1 MSVGKITEFV
11 DQVGFDNLDK
21 TVQKLG
27 LVKQEIIETI
37 SLAKLYADSIS
48 GAKTMAEFN
57 ERNQL
62 TIQGLEKVQAVKKTI
77 SETEKSIAAQT
88 DALVNKTRDNLIAA
102 EQKKQEAAEKT
113 LNKYLQNQS
122 KQGVA
127 LEAQMN
133 KEIAL
138 AEQKAAKLKAIS
150 DKSFADAE
158 RKANVQFPIG
168 SSLGGIPVTQEP
180 TNPTPRYEPIITGNE
195 NMAITATKS
204 AEATAAQSLAL
215 AEQKEVM
222 DGLSVSYRSN
232 IELLLSLQL
241 ERAANTKELKALN
254 IEDAVSGER
263 AVFLTAEQLKL
274 KTAIAQTNLTLSQQT
289 KQMLAADTS
298 TVQMQA
304 QLDELRV
311 AYNNLTL
318 AEQQNIEIGGVWL
331 AEIETLDLAVKEA
344 AISQG
349 IYNKNVG
356 NYAVVAQL
364 AERETAQV
372 VRQLIRMGAQ
382 FLIITVAFGAITWL
396 YDFIKGL
403 DVFTGR
409 LDKATQ
415 NLNALND
422 VMKDADQQAGKQI
435 TNLKLLYQS
444 ATDVNNSTVE
454 RTKSV
459 IELKKEFPDTFK
471 ALKTEAILNG
481 EASDSYKKLSDE
493 ILKNA
498 VARAAVTKIQQLA
511 GTMNDI
517 EFQKQKIR
525 DNYDNKIR
533 DFKSRPKFDNS
544 NPNEGRIT
552 TDDLMQDATN
562 KAHQDLADL
571 DKSGIVVKNQ
581 IDYLIKRAGGVNKL
595 ASSITDNKP
604 GKPEKPKKEGD
615 RANTDLLEFQRI
627 QITEAKKQQQA
638 ILDNDNQTYAAK
650 IVALGV
656 YRDRSKQLI
665 ANAENIALAD
675 TNLREQQRINIIAK
689 FKLEGD
695 AVDIEIADKKQQLD
709 KEALAKHKQTLSELV
724 TADKEAQQEQLE
736 ALGQGAITASQ
747 ILQDSRDA
755 QLEAKNQAYDKGKIT
770 EQQYN
775 RDILAI
781 NDKYA
786 IDRLNQELVVQNAI
800 LAIKT
805 ATRDK
810 EISEAK
816 ANGATQPEL
825 DKITSEAN
833 KGIDTTGNAIASIGG
848 QLKNAVNKKKRDDL
862 AGDKKTAKEKAKDAL
877 EFAEK
882 AVQGLEIAGQLIAQN
897 TQAKIDAL
905 EREFALIERNSEFE
919 KNRINGS
926 LLSSKEKARQTAII
940 DIQTA
945 QQRERITLLENQAKK
960 KQAEFDKALAIARI
974 IQGTAVAIVEVLGNP
989 FLVAIVAALG
999 AAQLAVAV
1007 ASPIPQFE
1015 KGGTVKKDGNIIT
1028 GEAGTELRIDPSGKT
1043 SFTADRANVS
1053 YAKAGTKIISNAE
1066 LVKMLGKPEQLQYV
1080 VSATNDNKKMEKLL
1094 TENNDLLRKQ
1104 KSANIHIHGDKWG
1117 SYSQQRNY

>member
-689 FKLEGD
+689 FKCG
-695 AVDIEIADKKQQLD
+695 
-709 KEALAKHKQTLSELV
+709 
-724 TADKEAQQEQLE
+724 
-736 ALGQGAITASQ
+736 
-747 ILQDSRDA
+747 R
-755 QLEAKNQAYDKGKIT
+755 Y
-770 EQQYN
+770 
-775 RDILAI
+775 
-781 NDKYA
+781 
-786 IDRLNQELVVQNAI
+786 
-800 LAIKT
+800 
-805 ATRDK
+805 
-810 EISEAK
+810 
-816 ANGATQPEL
+816 
-825 DKITSEAN
+825 
-833 KGIDTTGNAIASIGG
+833 
-848 QLKNAVNKKKRDDL
+848 
-862 AGDKKTAKEKAKDAL
+862 
-877 EFAEK
+877 
-882 AVQGLEIAGQLIAQN
+882 
-897 TQAKIDAL
+897 
-905 EREFALIERNSEFE
+905 
-919 KNRINGS
+919 
-926 LLSSKEKARQTAII
+926 
-940 DIQTA
+940 
-945 QQRERITLLENQAKK
+945 
-960 KQAEFDKALAIARI
+960 
-974 IQGTAVAIVEVLGNP
+974 
-989 FLVAIVAALG
+989 
-999 AAQLAVAV
+999 
-1007 ASPIPQFE
+1007 
-1015 KGGTVKKDGNIIT
+1015 
-1028 GEAGTELRIDPSGKT
+1028 
-1043 SFTADRANVS
+1043 
-1053 YAKAGTKIISNAE
+1053 
-1066 LVKMLGKPEQLQYV
+1066 
-1080 VSATNDNKKMEKLL
+1080 
-1094 TENNDLLRKQ
+1094 
-1104 KSANIHIHGDKWG
+1104 
-1117 SYSQQRNY
+1117 